1 MQSWSRQKATEKS
14 GSFVMMPRLPLPIA
28 EVKKRAPGDRDPLT
42 ILAFRTNSSHD
53 DATEAERPGRIDPLA
68 PKHASSPSSEF
79 LRQSMKNSGTNTLP
93 SFTPIQICSRR
104 WLRKPSEPANFW
116 QAMPR
121 SMEVIP
127 IQAFLIR
134 CLCSADRPADA
145 MHRLRREEARRIAAS
160 IAFPPPKRS
169 APYSGRARA

>member
-68 PKHASSPSSEF
+68 LSETRLISVERVLASVDEEQWNKHFTELYANLDMLKTLASEAIGAGQLLAGHAPKYGSHPYTGF
-79 LRQSMKNSGTNTLP
+79 LDPLP
-93 SFTPIQICSRR
+93 
-104 WLRKPSEPANFW
+104 L
-116 QAMPR
+116 
-121 SMEVIP
+121 
-127 IQAFLIR
+127 
-134 CLCSADRPADA
+134 
-145 MHRLRREEARRIAAS
+145 
-160 IAFPPPKRS
+160 
-169 APYSGRARA
+169 